1 MEKNTT
7 RLSQRVCKR
16 DFCSHVFANPDRY
29 ILRVNLFETS
39 DNFLS
44 SEFTVALSGLRFLL
58 AYSILVSS
66 AKRQKLN
73 VSEQV

>member
-1 MEKNTT
+1 MEKKQKKNAPLQGSV
-7 RLSQRVCKR
+7 RRVCKR

-58 AYSILVSS
+58 AYSILVSP
-66 AKRQKLN
+66 AKR
-73 VSEQV
+73 